1 MCAARAA
8 TSASRRRPATRVI
21 HEADIAPWPDWLLP
35 LVLKASEP
43 APRPEPSS
51 YATPAKVTDNRL
63 RGFIDRE
70 VRRVRDAPVGARHGA
85 RLSAARSIGGVAAE
99 AGLSDTEVE
108 EMLIAARPPEVE
120 EEKERRT
127 IRDGL
132 AYGRAAPIDLN
143 TLPDSAQFRGHRQH
157 RGNGAAPPPQPD
169 DLEPQPDEPE
179 PDEDRRRNGTWTIRR
194 STPRCPTCS

>member
-1 MCAARAA
+1 M
-8 TSASRRRPATRVI
+8 
-21 HEADIAPWPDWLLP
+21 
-35 LVLKASEP
+35 
-43 APRPEPSS
+43 
-51 YATPAKVTDNRL
+51 
-63 RGFIDRE
+63 
-70 VRRVRDAPVGARHGA
+70 RDAPVGARHGA

-143 TLPDSAQFRGHRQH
+143 TLPDSAQFRGLSAASRQR
-157 RGNGAAPPPQPD
+157 RGSTS
-169 DLEPQPDEPE
+169 PE
-179 PDEDRRRNGTWTIRR
+179 PDARFGGAEPRTDVPDARAGQRGRQPDRRRTPGTG
-194 STPRCPTCS
+194 